1 MESFRQVG
9 TGILIA
15 LISIAVIL
23 GGFTLATVEGGGGPT
38 VLLVTET
45 VNTSTTS
52 PISPPTIIFPTAT
65 VEPVVTVTETKT
77 IVATLLNVLPTL
89 GPQVTETLPQISII
103 TPEIFVLPTLTS
115 APTYTESPS
124 PTLSPYVTPVV
135 TYVSCGAPAGW
146 IYYYVH
152 AGDTLYNIGV
162 MYGVSVEA
170 LQRAN
175 CLGSSIVIQ
184 VGMPLKVPN
193 VATLEPYKTPT
204 TPPIFIPTSTQF
216 ISTDIPTS
224 VPEQPTATLEP
235 PTATPEPP
243 TATPEPPT
251 PEPPTPT
258 PYSGIG

>member
-23 GGFTLATVEGGGGPT
+23 GGFTLATVEGGGGQT
-38 VLLVTET
+38 VLPITET

-52 PISPPTIIFPTAT
+52 PISPPTIIIPTAT
-65 VEPVVTVTETKT
+65 VELVVTVTETET

-89 GPQVTETLPQISII
+89 VPYVTETLPQISTI
-103 TPEIFVLPTLTS
+103 TPEIFVLPTFTS

-124 PTLSPYVTPVV
+124 PTPSPYVTPIA
-135 TYVSCGAPAGW
+135 TFVSCGAPAGW
-146 IYYYVH
+146 IYYYVN
-152 AGDTLYNIGV
+152 AGDTLYSIGV
-162 MYGVSVEA
+162 RYGVSVEA

-184 VGMPLKVPN
+184 VGTSLKVPN
-193 VATLEPYKTPT
+193 VATIEPYKSPT
-204 TPPIFIPTSTQF
+204 TPPIIIPTSTQF
-216 ISTDIPTS
+216 VPTS
-224 VPEQPTATLEP
+224 VPEQPTAT
-235 PTATPEPP
+235 PEPP
-243 TATPEPPT
+243 ILT